1 MGLMS
6 RNKGKLGEREFA
18 QLCQEH
24 GFDVRRTAQCRGNTG
39 QAGDVEG
46 LPGVHVEVKR
56 TERLNLAAAY
66 AQSVNDAKVGGNGDV
81 PIVAHRSSRQ
91 PWLVTMSAEDW
102 LRMYGKS
109 QTRRPGDDELGEYP
123 TPTPEPFLDIDDD
136 EL

>member
-18 QLCQEH
+18 QLCQAH

-39 QAGDVEG
+39 KAGDVEG

-56 TERLNLAAAY
+56 TEKLRLNDAY
-66 AQSVNDAKVGGNGDV
+66 QQSVSDAKAGGNGDV
-81 PIVAHRSSRQ
+81 PIVAHRSNRQ

-102 LRMYGKS
+102 LTLYKAWK
-109 QTRRPGDDELGEYP
+109 GD
-123 TPTPEPFLDIDDD
+123 
-136 EL
+136 